1 MSKKTCGGESIDRK
15 LSWRVGGDW
24 GDDILRGGVASSK
37 LYLERAPGR
46 CGLEA
51 GPNLL
56 HRLSTHRVAI
66 GSRST
71 RLAETRRLLF
81 LAPPLSHPTISRN
94 WLETEEM
101 SSLQCVSFSSKPR
114 RRESQS
120 VHGPVT
126 RAESCVDT
134 RRALSESCL
143 LPSVCGK
150 VEEPVRD

>member
-1 MSKKTCGGESIDRK
+1 MTGSCHGGLR
-15 LSWRVGGDW
+15 GNW
-24 GDDILRGGVASSK
+24 GDDILRDGVVSSK
-37 LYLERAPGR
+37 LYLERASGR

-56 HRLSTHRVAI
+56 YRLSTHRVAI
-66 GSRST
+66 GSKST
-71 RLAETRRLLF
+71 RLAQTRRLLF
-81 LAPPLSHPTISRN
+81 LALPLSHPTISRN

-101 SSLQCVSFSSKPR
+101 SSLQCVSFSCKLR
-114 RRESQS
+114 RQESQS

-126 RAESCVDT
+126 GAESCVDT